1 MSRPRFTKEYR
12 TYGEWLKVQPRD
24 SKYAKE
30 IIRKHLVYP
39 DRSLN
44 QLRNLK
50 KPDYDWS
57 TRPWD
62 SLSPQEK
69 RDRLLSLQVLREIRI
84 GENLTQAL
92 EKTGLK
98 REVALKHLGKYLT
111 QSGRIWTATK
121 TDKIQV
127 EMLIY
132 STKGQRTIITA
143 SSKDRSLIGEYF
155 ASVQK
160 AVRNNDL
167 SILAKFK
174 DIQIKDA
181 KGEIHRF
188 ETNLQALHEIMEA
201 QEEPEFL
208 EIYQH

>member
-1 MSRPRFTKEYR
+1 MSRPRFWKS
-12 TYGEWLKVQPRD
+12 GAFGSWFKAQPRD
-24 SKYAKE
+24 SEYAKE
-30 IIRKHLVYP
+30 IIRKHLVFP

-50 KPDYDWS
+50 NPEYDWS
-57 TRPWD
+57 NRAWD

-69 RDRLLSLQVLREIRI
+69 RDRLLSLQILREMRK
-84 GENLTQAL
+84 EEKFTPTLK
-92 EKTGLK
+92 KTGLK

-160 AVRNNDL
+160 AVKNNDL
-167 SILAKFK
+167 SILVKFK

-188 ETNLQALHEIMEA
+188 ETDLQALHEIMEA

-208 EIYQH
+208 EIYKH